1 MEFKQSIQLNL
12 YICSDKNLEK
22 IKNHIRLRTDTFLHD
37 DIIANWYWKWH
48 VSIRF
53 SLRLGP

>member
-12 YICSDKNLEK
+12 YIYSDKNLEK

-37 DIIANWYWKWH
+37 DIITNWYWK
-48 VSIRF
+48 
-53 SLRLGP
+53 